1 MNEMIDFLL
10 ISSLVLVLILFVV
23 QTVRLRQRERQF
35 QVMADS
41 FEHREKMAALGN
53 LLAGIA
59 HELNT
64 PLGAVSCSLD
74 TAKRALGKM
83 GDALE
88 EIERSPLDAGA
99 AEKMARVKK
108 ALKIVQD
115 NEPVLDQALARIG
128 QLVRQLRL
136 AGRGDHE
143 EPVPV
148 DVNALVEGTL
158 ILLTHELKKDVTVD
172 LQLGEIPPVNGWPGP
187 LGQVFL
193 NLILN
198 AQQAIE
204 GPGRIIVFSGVENG
218 KVVVK
223 VSDTGS
229 GLPAGCLEKLFTPG
243 WTTKSEDEG
252 TGLGLFISKRIVE
265 RHAGRIEAGN
275 GESGGAVFV
284 VTLPPA
290 AKGTPEA
297 GA

>member
-1 MNEMIDFLL
+1 MIDFLL
-10 ISSLVLVLILFVV
+10 NLSLVLVLILFVV
-23 QTVRLRQRERQF
+23 QTVRLWRRERHF
-35 QVMADS
+35 QVLADS
-41 FEHREKMAALGN
+41 VERQEKMAALGN

-74 TAKRALGKM
+74 MAKRALGKM

-99 AEKMARVKK
+99 AENLAQVKK

-115 NEPVLDQALARIG
+115 NGPVLGQALVRIE

-136 AGRGDHE
+136 AGRGDRE

-148 DVNALVEGTL
+148 DVNALIEGTL
-158 ILLTHELKKDVTVD
+158 ILLTHELKKNVTVD
-172 LQLGEIPPVNGWPGP
+172 LQLGEISPVNGWPGP

-204 GPGRIIVFSGVENG
+204 GSGRIAVFSGLENG
-218 KVVVK
+218 QVVVK
-223 VSDTGS
+223 VSDTGP

-265 RHAGRIEAGN
+265 RHGGRIKAGN
-275 GESGGAVFV
+275 GDAGGAVFV

-290 AKGTPEA
+290 AEGTPKA
-297 GA
+297 GP